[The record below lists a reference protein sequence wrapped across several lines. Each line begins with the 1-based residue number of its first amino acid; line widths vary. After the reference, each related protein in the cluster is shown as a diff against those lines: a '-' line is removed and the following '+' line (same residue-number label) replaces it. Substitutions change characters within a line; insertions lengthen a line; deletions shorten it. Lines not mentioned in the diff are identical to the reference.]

1 MKMLTAKDSEKR
13 FNMQLMEKIDL
24 TLLPEDARRELI
36 DFYEFLLEKYG
47 TRKKKDSIKDIEET
61 LLINK
66 VQIDT
71 RNWKFSREE
80 VYEE

>member
-1 MKMLTAKDSEKR
+1 ME
-13 FNMQLMEKIDL
+13 LMEKIDL
-24 TLLPEDARRELI
+24 TLLPENARRELI

-47 TRKKKDSIKDIEET
+47 SRKEKNNIENIEET

-71 RNWKFSREE
+71 KNWKFIREE
-80 VYEE
+80 IYEGERKES

>member
-1 MKMLTAKDSEKR
+1 
-13 FNMQLMEKIDL
+13 MQLMEKIDL
-24 TLLPEDARRELI
+24 TLLPGEARRELI

-47 TRKKKDSIKDIEET
+47 SRKEKNDMEDIKET

-71 RNWKFSREE
+71 KNWKFSREE
-80 VYEE
+80 IYEG

>member
-1 MKMLTAKDSEKR
+1 
-13 FNMQLMEKIDL
+13 MQLMEKIDL
-24 TLLPEDARRELI
+24 TLLPGEARRELI

-47 TRKKKDSIKDIEET
+47 SGKEKNNMEDIKET

-71 RNWKFSREE
+71 KNWKFSREE
-80 VYEE
+80 IYEG

>member
-1 MKMLTAKDSEKR
+1 
-13 FNMQLMEKIDL
+13 MEKIDL
-24 TLLPEDARRELI
+24 TLLPGEARRELI

-47 TRKKKDSIKDIEET
+47 SRKEKNDMEDIKET

-71 RNWKFSREE
+71 KNWKFSREE
-80 VYEE
+80 IYEG

>member
-1 MKMLTAKDSEKR
+1 
-13 FNMQLMEKIDL
+13 MQLMEKIDL
-24 TLLPEDARRELI
+24 TLLPENARRELI

-47 TRKKKDSIKDIEET
+47 SRKEKNNIENIEET

-71 RNWKFSREE
+71 KNWKFIREE
-80 VYEE
+80 IYEGERKES